1 MAFALAKLVCSVSA
15 SLTCDRML
23 HPDSL
28 SDQPEQAFCRA
39 KMLLSQLIELP
50 SIKAELEGQ
59 IESPAARVYTQAPT
73 LWLLVLQRLGG
84 GLTLSQAVKDL
95 IENHSDILPQN
106 RRVTEG
112 RLSEN
117 NSAYNRSRQRLPI
130 EVIEQFSHR
139 ICDHL
144 ARRAPL
150 AFDGRR
156 VFILD
161 GTTITLPPTPA
172 LKKAFPPARNRHGE
186 SVWPVAMLMVA
197 HEMQTGCALAPQVD
211 PMFGPNNSSES
222 RQAQQIIVR
231 LPEASLVLADS
242 GFGIFSIAFACQ
254 SRGQGFVLRLTK
266 QRYRAH
272 VKKATLVEQGERY
285 RTHHLI
291 WKPSAKERQKHD
303 GLPADAA
310 VEVFLHQID
319 LDNGQ
324 TLELVSNIEVDGPS
338 VGGLYCRRYDVEF
351 DIRDLKVTMD
361 TENIRAKSVDTMM
374 KELLGSV
381 IAYNLVAQL
390 RKQAAKL
397 INVAPRR
404 LSFSGVWTTFQY
416 NLLRKDFETLE
427 QWTLEYQRALVSASG
442 HRLPNRKTP
451 RSYPRLVHTRRQKS
465 TKFQKSLHKGKPDTP
480 APAPAPPP
488 D

>member
-1 MAFALAKLVCSVSA
+1 
-15 SLTCDRML
+15 
-23 HPDSL
+23 
-28 SDQPEQAFCRA
+28 
-39 KMLLSQLIELP
+39 MLLSELIGLP
-50 SIKAELEGQ
+50 AIKKEFENDANA
-59 IESPAARVYTQAPT
+59 PTARVYTQAPT

-84 GLTLSQAVKDL
+84 GLTLENAVKDL

-117 NSAYNRSRQRLPI
+117 NSAFNKARQKLPI
-130 EVIEQFSHR
+130 AVVEEFSHR
-139 ICDHL
+139 VCDHL
-144 ARRAPL
+144 ARRAEP
-150 AFDGRR
+150 AFLGKR

-172 LKKAFPPARNRHGE
+172 LKKAFPPATNQHGE

-197 HEMQTGCALAPQVD
+197 NEMQTGCALVPQVD
-211 PMFGPNNSSES
+211 PMFGPNNSSENK
-222 RQAQQIIVR
+222 QAEQVIDR
-231 LPEASLVLADS
+231 LPDNSIVLADS
-242 GFGIFSIAFACQ
+242 GFGVFSVAFHSQ
-254 SRGQGFVLRLTK
+254 SRGKEFLLRLTK
-266 QRYRAH
+266 QRYQSH
-272 VKKATLVEQGERY
+272 LKKATLVEEGKGY

-291 WKPSAKERQKHD
+291 WEPSAKERKNHPD
-303 GLPADAA
+303 LPADAS
-310 VEVFLHQID
+310 VEVFIHQVD
-319 LDNGQ
+319 LENGQ
-324 TLELVSNIEVDGPS
+324 TLELVSNIETDAIS
-338 VGGLYCRRYDVEF
+338 VGQLYRRRYDVEF

-397 INVAPRR
+397 INVEPRR

-416 NLLRKDFETLE
+416 NLLYKDFSTLE
-427 QWTLEYQRALVSASG
+427 AWTLAYHKALVSASG
-442 HRLPNRKTP
+442 RKLPNRKEP
-451 RSYPRLVHTRRQKS
+451 RSYPRLAHPRRQKS
-465 TKFQKSLHKGKPDTP
+465 TKFQRSLQKQKAQNPT
-480 APAPAPPP
+480 PPP